1 MNALNMLKDVVGALT
16 GLAVSLIVFGVA
28 AGVVFGDVP
37 FVGGVLDNAL
47 ALVDQL
53 GSAGCRRRR
62 SRIRWVLGLSVFDL
76 VLCGLFVKILSLF
89 PCYCA

>member
-1 MNALNMLKDVVGALT
+1 MNMLNMLKDVVGALT

-53 GSAGCRRRR
+53 GSAGL
-62 SRIRWVLGLSVFDL
+62 VGLL
-76 VLCGLFVKILSLF
+76 VAGWLMTKID
-89 PCYCA
+89 

>member
-1 MNALNMLKDVVGALT
+1 MAGALT
-16 GLAVSLIVFGVA
+16 EFAVSLIIFGVA

-53 GSAGCRRRR
+53 GSAGL
-62 SRIRWVLGLSVFDL
+62 VGLL
-76 VLCGLFVKILSLF
+76 VD
-89 PCYCA
+89 